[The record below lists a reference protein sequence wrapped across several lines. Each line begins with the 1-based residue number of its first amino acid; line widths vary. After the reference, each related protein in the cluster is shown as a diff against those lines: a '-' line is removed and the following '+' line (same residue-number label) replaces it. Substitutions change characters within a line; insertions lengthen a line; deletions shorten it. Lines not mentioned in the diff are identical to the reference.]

1 MKIVAVHLLNDYSG
15 SPKVLMQLTKGWV
28 QRGFDVTVATCLNRQ
43 GFLSDLPGVH
53 YLNHGYEW
61 KANPFLRLLYFMVS
75 QLVLFF
81 KLISIVER
89 TDTIYVNTVL
99 PFGAALVGK
108 IRGCRVIYH
117 VHETSMK
124 PRILKSFLFGIMRW
138 AASDVV
144 YVSCYLQKQEP
155 TKGKS
160 THVLYN
166 ALESNFLSIARQ
178 IKRTRRTPRNI
189 LMVCSLKSYK
199 GVNEFIALAK
209 LNPHLQ
215 FKLVV
220 NASQSEVN
228 DFQKEIALTSN
239 VSIAPTQINLH
250 PFYQWA
256 DIILNLSKPDEWI
269 ETFGLTII
277 EGMAYGLP
285 AIVPPIGG
293 IAEIVKHGVNGFWA
307 DCRDMENLS
316 KRLNDLCSPTIYEA
330 FSAKSF
336 ELANRFQENAFHFKS
351 IEMLLRSSR
360 GKIFQPVETYF

>member
-28 QRGFDVTVATCLNRQ
+28 QRGFEVVLATCSNRE
-43 GFLSDLPGVH
+43 GFLSDLKGVQ
-53 YLNHGYEW
+53 YLNYWYKW
-61 KANPFLRLLYFMVS
+61 KANPLLRLLNFMAS
-75 QLVLFF
+75 QSILFF
-81 KLISIVER
+81 KLLRIIER
-89 TDTIYVNTVL
+89 KDTIYVNTVL
-99 PFGAALVGK
+99 PFGAALAGK

-117 VHETSMK
+117 IHETSMK
-124 PRILKSFLFGIMRW
+124 PRILKAFLFGLMRW
-138 AASDVV
+138 TASDVV
-144 YVSCYLQKQEP
+144 YVSHYLQKQEP
-155 TKGKS
+155 TKGKP

-166 ALESNFLSIARQ
+166 ALESNFLSIARK
-178 IKRTRRTPRNI
+178 IKRTPRTPRNI
-189 LMVCSLKSYK
+189 LMVCSLKGYK

-209 LNPHLQ
+209 LNAHLQ

-220 NASQSEVN
+220 NASQSEAN
-228 DFQKEIALTSN
+228 DFQNGITLTSN
-239 VSIAPTQINLH
+239 ISISPTQINLH

-293 IAEIVKHGVNGFWA
+293 IVEIVKDGVNGFWA
-307 DCRDMENLS
+307 DCRDMENLN
-316 KRLNDLCSPTIYEA
+316 KRLNDLCSSTIYEA
-330 FSAKSF
+330 FSTNSF
-336 ELANRFQENAFHFKS
+336 EMANRFQENVFHFKS

-360 GKIFQPVETYF
+360 GKVFQAVETYF

>member
-1 MKIVAVHLLNDYSG
+1 MRIVAVHLLNDYSG
-15 SPKVLMQLTKGWV
+15 SPKVLMQLTKGWI
-28 QRGFDVTVATCLNRQ
+28 QRGFDVTVATCLNRH
-43 GFLSDLPGVH
+43 GFLSDLQGVH
-53 YLNHGYEW
+53 YLNYGYKW
-61 KANPFLRLLYFMVS
+61 KANPLLRLVHFMAS
-75 QLVLFF
+75 QLILFV
-81 KLISIVER
+81 KLIRIVER
-89 TDTIYVNTVL
+89 KDTIYVNTVL
-99 PFGAALVGK
+99 PFGAALAGK
-108 IRGCRVIYH
+108 IKGCRVIYH

-124 PRILKSFLFGIMRW
+124 PRMLKSFLFGIMRW

-155 TKGKS
+155 TKGKPA
-160 THVLYN
+160 HVLYN
-166 ALESNFLSIARQ
+166 ALEANFLSIARQ
-178 IKRTRRTPRNI
+178 IKRTPRTPRNI
-189 LMVCSLKSYK
+189 LMVCSLKRYK
-199 GVNEFIALAK
+199 GVNEFIGLAK

-307 DCRDMENLS
+307 DCRDLKNLS

-336 ELANRFQENAFHFKS
+336 EMANRFQENVFHLKS
-351 IEMLLRSSR
+351 SEMLLRSSR
-360 GKIFQPVETYF
+360 GKIFQPVETCF